1 MVSSGSTG
9 MPKCSLFSDNNTA
22 VKLRQYAEVANLG
35 SADVAAALAPAG
47 TGSTGYNFP
56 ILTMLMFG
64 GTSVVI
70 EHWSADRIDEAIR
83 LIQNHACTYA
93 VAVPAQLA
101 KIVQLEGLSSFD
113 LSHLKL
119 ITYAGAKLPPSV
131 AEATEKLLGC
141 VVQSSYGTSEAG
153 STTMTRADDPPESRH
168 YSVGRPL
175 RGQAVSI
182 LDTAGRPVSAGQAGE
197 VCWRG
202 PNKSYGFL
210 NDPDGTRNV
219 WDAEGLFHSGDLGR
233 FDESGNLH
241 ITGRIKDMIIRGGQ
255 NINPG
260 AIEEILLAHAQI
272 SEVAVVGVEDKVL
285 GERIAVCLTLR
296 GSEGPSLQTLKTLVL
311 KQGLAH
317 WNQPELLIVLDE
329 LPRNAGGKVDKKQLA
344 RIAAESNPN

>member
-1 MVSSGSTG
+1 
-9 MPKCSLFSDNNTA
+9 
-22 VKLRQYAEVANLG
+22 
-35 SADVAAALAPAG
+35 
-47 TGSTGYNFP
+47 
-56 ILTMLMFG
+56 
-64 GTSVVI
+64 VVL

-83 LIQNHACTYA
+83 LIQDHACTYA

-101 KIVQLEGLSSFD
+101 KIVQLERLSSFD

-119 ITYAGAKLPPSV
+119 ITYAGAKLPPSI

-182 LDTAGRPVSAGQAGE
+182 LNTAGRPVSAGQAGE

-272 SEVAVVGVEDKVL
+272 SEVAVVGVEDKIL

-296 GSEGPSLQTLKTLVL
+296 GSEGPSLQTLKSLVL

-344 RIAAESNPN
+344 RIAGERNPN